1 MEKEIQNTSENI
13 SSIFNTNTNKSKE
26 YDRQRYENNKQ
37 ILEILKNSIEE
48 NKNLRFVQILWML
61 NIVDNTDRF
70 YEEPTDTLKRCEKR
84 ILQFFAECPQRAK
97 CLDLLQRMQ
106 EICNS

>member
-37 ILEILKNSIEE
+37 ILEILKNNIEE

-70 YEEPTDTLKRCEKR
+70 PEEPWITIKR
-84 ILQFFAECPQRAK
+84 INNTIERNNK
-97 CLDLLQRMQ
+97 IKENINSKDSDLH
-106 EICNS
+106 

>member
-37 ILEILKNSIEE
+37 ILEILKNTIEE

-70 YEEPTDTLKRCEKR
+70 YEEPWITIKR
-84 ILQFFAECPQRAK
+84 ISNTIERNNK
-97 CLDLLQRMQ
+97 IKENINSKENIKDSDLH
-106 EICNS
+106 

>member
-70 YEEPTDTLKRCEKR
+70 YEEPWITIKR
-84 ILQFFAECPQRAK
+84 ITNTIERNNK
-97 CLDLLQRMQ
+97 IKENINSKENIKDSDLH
-106 EICNS
+106 

>member
-13 SSIFNTNTNKSKE
+13 SSIFNTNINKSKE

-70 YEEPTDTLKRCEKR
+70 YEEPWITIKR
-84 ILQFFAECPQRAK
+84 ISNTIERNNK
-97 CLDLLQRMQ
+97 IKENINSKENIKDSDLH
-106 EICNS
+106 

>member
-37 ILEILKNSIEE
+37 ILEILKNSIEA

-61 NIVDNTDRF
+61 NIVDNIDRF
-70 YEEPTDTLKRCEKR
+70 YEEPWVTIKR
-84 ILQFFAECPQRAK
+84 ISNTIERNNK
-97 CLDLLQRMQ
+97 IKENINSKENIKDSDLH
-106 EICNS
+106 

>member
-70 YEEPTDTLKRCEKR
+70 YEEPWITIKR
-84 ILQFFAECPQRAK
+84 ISNTIERNNK
-97 CLDLLQRMQ
+97 IKENINSKENIKDSDLH
-106 EICNS
+106 

>member
-48 NKNLRFVQILWML
+48 NKNPMPVEVIEW
-61 NIVDNTDRF
+61 
-70 YEEPTDTLKRCEKR
+70 
-84 ILQFFAECPQRAK
+84 
-97 CLDLLQRMQ
+97 
-106 EICNS
+106 

>member
-70 YEEPTDTLKRCEKR
+70 HEEPWVTIKR
-84 ILQFFAECPQRAK
+84 ITNTIERNNK
-97 CLDLLQRMQ
+97 IKENINSKENIKDSDLH
-106 EICNS
+106 

>member
-37 ILEILKNSIEE
+37 ILEILKNNIEE

-70 YEEPTDTLKRCEKR
+70 HEETWVTIKR
-84 ILQFFAECPQRAK
+84 I
-97 CLDLLQRMQ
+97 
-106 EICNS
+106 

>member
-70 YEEPTDTLKRCEKR
+70 YEEPWITIKR
-84 ILQFFAECPQRAK
+84 ISNTIERNNK
-97 CLDLLQRMQ
+97 IKENINSKDSDLH
-106 EICNS
+106 

>member
-37 ILEILKNSIEE
+37 ILEILKNNIEE

-70 YEEPTDTLKRCEKR
+70 YEEPWVTIKR
-84 ILQFFAECPQRAK
+84 ISNTIERNNK
-97 CLDLLQRMQ
+97 IKENINSKENIKDSDLH
-106 EICNS
+106 

>member
-37 ILEILKNSIEE
+37 ILEILKNNIEE

-70 YEEPTDTLKRCEKR
+70 YEEPWVTIKR
-84 ILQFFAECPQRAK
+84 ISNTIERNNK
-97 CLDLLQRMQ
+97 IKENINSKDSDLH
-106 EICNS
+106 

>member
-37 ILEILKNSIEE
+37 ILEILKNNIEE

-70 YEEPTDTLKRCEKR
+70 YEEPWVTIKR
-84 ILQFFAECPQRAK
+84 INNTIERNNK
-97 CLDLLQRMQ
+97 IKENINSKENIKDSDLH
-106 EICNS
+106 

>member
-61 NIVDNTDRF
+61 NIVDNIDRF
-70 YEEPTDTLKRCEKR
+70 YEEPWVTIKR
-84 ILQFFAECPQRAK
+84 ISNTIERNNK
-97 CLDLLQRMQ
+97 IKENINSKENIKDSDLH
-106 EICNS
+106 

>member
-37 ILEILKNSIEE
+37 ILEILKNNIEE
-48 NKNLRFVQILWML
+48 KI
-61 NIVDNTDRF
+61 
-70 YEEPTDTLKRCEKR
+70 Y
-84 ILQFFAECPQRAK
+84 
-97 CLDLLQRMQ
+97 
-106 EICNS
+106 